1 MVHVLAGAAIPS
13 ATGRALRGGTI
24 RGESVSLGNCLLA
37 QRHGGAHDCRLSPGL
52 AAVDFALV
60 RRGPEHCG
68 PAKPA
73 DGGGLAD
80 ERSGRSHDEL
90 FIGSVDLVL
99 RDCAAFIRSS
109 QLRSIGGGSGRGP
122 RRLLSRGG
130 VARELMGAYFTSAR
144 AGRKSAGKFSFR
156 FDE

>member
-1 MVHVLAGAAIPS
+1 MVHVLAVAAILS

-37 QRHGGAHDCRLSPGL
+37 QRHGGAHDCRVSSAL
-52 AAVDFALV
+52 AAVDFALG

-68 PAKPA
+68 PAGPA

-80 ERSGRSHDEL
+80 QCSGRGHDEL

-109 QLRSIGGGSGRGP
+109 RLRSIGGGSGRWS
-122 RRLLSRGG
+122 RRFLSHGG
-130 VARELMGAYFTSAR
+130 GARELMGAYFTSAR
-144 AGRKSAGKFSFR
+144 PGRESAGKLSFR